1 MMKQLSRY
9 IRIFPILSLSLLLAA
24 CGPSDEKVSEAQ
36 EKYAVLA
43 DKHNELVAAHEAVD
57 NSSYDSALSD
67 LQEKLTTLQSY
78 NLEEMTDEEID
89 SLIASMDDLIDSY
102 EDYLVQLSDTR
113 EEEEAAVLTSIPLSL
128 TNNSAL
134 SFSTVSLYEKGT
146 TTARVNILSGMSALL
161 PGQSLTGLVIERDVD
176 RTPWMIYVETADGTN
191 YEAELPVDSYTEEGV
206 SLSLTVDAEADA
218 LIAK

>member
-1 MMKQLSRY
+1 MKRFPTY
-9 IRIFPILSLSLLLAA
+9 IRILPILSLSLLLAA

-36 EKYAVLA
+36 EKYVVLA

-206 SLSLTVDAEADA
+206 SLSLTVDTEADA

>member
-1 MMKQLSRY
+1 MKRFPTY
-9 IRIFPILSLSLLLAA
+9 IRILPILSLSLLLAA

-206 SLSLTVDAEADA
+206 SLSLTVDTEADA